1 MINRIIHIQ
10 VSFLSNEGRR
20 LLNAIIKNLKRD
32 LDGLRNEDLMHHKLQ
47 AVLKI
52 LSFDAQK
59 IDHTSLRNIDGCGQL
74 MYGAIEV

>member
-32 LDGLRNEDLMHHKLQ
+32 LDGLRNEDLMHHQLQ

-52 LSFDAQK
+52 LVFESK
-59 IDHTSLRNIDGCGQL
+59 VL
-74 MYGAIEV
+74 MLEMSIT